1 MAALLLRS
9 SDVQYQTDR
18 SLLRFEFEKRGGPI
32 NQPSPVPLHRI
43 NSCGRPSESTVALTA
58 RPGFPLWTTLFTHS
72 LLSPTN
78 LLRRSKTWHRETD
91 SLRPTIVTLFTF
103 LRIINYRGREIDR
116 VTRNSSMGLREP
128 PVSLPIVL
136 WRCTR
141 EGLDGAHRGR

>member
-9 SDVQYQTDR
+9 SGVQYQTDR

-78 LLRRSKTWHRETD
+78 LPRRSKTWHRETD
-91 SLRPTIVTLFTF
+91 SLR
-103 LRIINYRGREIDR
+103 
-116 VTRNSSMGLREP
+116 
-128 PVSLPIVL
+128 SLPYLHFYELLIIVEGKL
-136 WRCTR
+136 IELPETVAWDYANLQFPPPPDSFMAVYEGRTR
-141 EGLDGAHRGR
+141 RSA